1 MMNDRFHLSRRIGRP
16 VSRLVV
22 LALEPVA
29 RVALLAL
36 ALLVRRVA
44 HLRHIAKGTTD
55 PRVEF
60 ICIRSSNTNLDQIS
74 ASESRLRINFSSKH
88 QLLQ

>member
-1 MMNDRFHLSRRIGRP
+1 MINDRFHLSRRIGRP

-29 RVALLAL
+29 GVALLAL

-44 HLRHIAKGTTD
+44 HLEQFPCTYL
-55 PRVEF
+55 
-60 ICIRSSNTNLDQIS
+60 CIMI
-74 ASESRLRINFSSKH
+74 
-88 QLLQ
+88 

>member
-1 MMNDRFHLSRRIGRP
+1 MHVYSMRIVPNYYRVHLSRRIGRP

-36 ALLVRRVA
+36 ALLVHRVA
-44 HLRHIAKGTTD
+44 HLLVFLEHLT
-55 PRVEF
+55 
-60 ICIRSSNTNLDQIS
+60 
-74 ASESRLRINFSSKH
+74 
-88 QLLQ
+88 

>member
-29 RVALLAL
+29 GVALLAL

-44 HLRHIAKGTTD
+44 HLLKF
-55 PRVEF
+55 P
-60 ICIRSSNTNLDQIS
+60 
-74 ASESRLRINFSSKH
+74 
-88 QLLQ
+88 